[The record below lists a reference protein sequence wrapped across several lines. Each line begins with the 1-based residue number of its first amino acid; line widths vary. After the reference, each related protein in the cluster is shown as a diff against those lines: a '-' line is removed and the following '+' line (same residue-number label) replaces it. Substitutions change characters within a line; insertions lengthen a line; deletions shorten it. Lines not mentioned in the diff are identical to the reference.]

1 MNHNI
6 TKGGTMKQYVER
18 MVKEKEDLAGK
29 IKKAKAA
36 LEKRPYDMTAIGFE
50 LLKAQ
55 VKAMETYQK
64 VLNERLE
71 YESGGQIRA

>member
-1 MNHNI
+1 
-6 TKGGTMKQYVER
+6 MKQYVER

-36 LEKRPYDMTAIGFE
+36 LEKRPYDMTDTGFE

-55 VKAMETYQK
+55 VKAMEAYQTALK
-64 VLNERLE
+64 ERLE
-71 YESGGQIRA
+71 YESGK

>member
-1 MNHNI
+1 
-6 TKGGTMKQYVER
+6 MKQYVER

-36 LEKRPYDMTAIGFE
+36 LEKRPYDMTGTGFE
-50 LLKAQ
+50 LLKIQ
-55 VKAMETYQK
+55 VKAMEAYQK
-64 VLNERLE
+64 ALNERLE